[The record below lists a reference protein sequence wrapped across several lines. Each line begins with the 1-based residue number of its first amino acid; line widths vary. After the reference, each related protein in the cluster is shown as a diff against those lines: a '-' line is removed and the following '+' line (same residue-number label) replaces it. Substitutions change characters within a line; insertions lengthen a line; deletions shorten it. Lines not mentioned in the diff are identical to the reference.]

1 MLSNALLVA
10 RRFEWIF
17 AWKEAGFMSTFHLTN
32 PPTPL
37 SEPPDDTVR
46 AVAGTSPLTLADR
59 HRQSMTFF
67 SNWTLREVVLGLATL
82 LFFGMMA
89 FRPQSGQTQHPM
101 LYFVGIVLVCTLAGS
116 SRLGILTALVATAN
130 SIFFVATHQEALLE
144 GMMTFLI
151 GGVTV
156 LAIPWSI
163 TLLRLQLRQVRS
175 SRNQLLDAHLE
186 LQAADEELRA
196 ESKALAQFTNLVSHE
211 LRTPLTGI
219 TLGIQLAR
227 RRLGEIE
234 RMAASTESRQ
244 HMQQVQQVLEIAER
258 QSDLLKRLIN
268 DLLDVARIKNDKLAL
283 DVKPVDMVAIAA
295 MVIQTQQLAAPD
307 RVLTLHAPTG
317 AEVCCDAERIGQVIT
332 NFVSNAIKYTPAT
345 SPIEVSITV
354 HRQHIRVAVRDYGHG
369 LTPEQRQR
377 VWEQHYQVRVAGH
390 QNSATPG
397 LGLGLFISKGI
408 IDQHHGRIGV
418 VSQIDQ
424 GSTFWFSLPRHVAL

>member
-1 MLSNALLVA
+1 
-10 RRFEWIF
+10 
-17 AWKEAGFMSTFHLTN
+17 MSTFHLTN
-32 PPTPL
+32 PLTPV
-37 SEPPDDTVR
+37 SQPPDDTAR
-46 AVAGTSPLTLADR
+46 AAEGTAPLTLAER
-59 HRQSMTFF
+59 HRQTMAFF

-82 LFFGMMA
+82 LFFGMMI

-101 LYFVGIVLVCTLAGS
+101 LFLVGIVLVCTLAGS

-175 SRNQLLDAHLE
+175 SRSQLLDAHLE

-219 TLGIQLAR
+219 SLGIQLAR
-227 RRLGEIE
+227 RRLSEIA
-234 RMAASTESRQ
+234 RAPTAAETPQRV
-244 HMQQVQQVLEIAER
+244 QQVQQVLEIAER
-258 QSDLLKRLIN
+258 QTDLLNRLIN
-268 DLLDVARIKNDKLAL
+268 DLLDVARIKNDKLAIVAESV
-283 DVKPVDMVAIAA
+283 DVVAIAA
-295 MVIQTQQLAAPD
+295 MVIQAQQLASPD
-307 RVLTLHAPTG
+307 RVITLLAPAC
-317 AEVCCDAERIGQVIT
+317 AEISCDAERIGQVIT
-332 NFVSNAIKYTPAT
+332 NFVSNAIKYTPANM
-345 SPIEVSITV
+345 PIEVTVTV
-354 HRQHIRVAVRDYGHG
+354 HRQRIRVAVRDYGHG
-369 LTPEQRQR
+369 LTPEQRRR
-377 VWEQHYQVRVAGH
+377 VWEQLYQVHAAGH

-408 IDQHHGRIGV
+408 IEQHHGRIGV
-418 VSQIDQ
+418 VSQLDK
-424 GSTFWFSLPRHVAL
+424 GSTFWFSLPRQAAH